1 MTEAVQILALPGV
14 PEVEE
19 GADIAGL
26 VLEAVAAAELDLR
39 AGDVVCVAQKVVSKA
54 EGALADLPEADD
66 VHAARRQVAR
76 EQAVRI
82 VADTPDVLIVETH
95 HGFVCANAGVDGSN
109 VPDGYVA
116 LLPEDP
122 DASARRIATAL
133 HERAG
138 IRVGVIVSDTFG
150 RPWRMGQTDVAI
162 GVAGIAPLRDER
174 GGTDRHGRTLE
185 VTLVAIADELAAAA
199 DLARRKADGAPFV
212 LIRGADTEPDEDA
225 TARPLIRPADQD
237 LFRTATPPGD
247 APP

>member
-1 MTEAVQILALPGV
+1 MTDGIRITALPGV

-19 GADIAGL
+19 GDDLASLILD
-26 VLEAVAAAELDLR
+26 AVAAAELELR
-39 AGDVVCVAQKVVSKA
+39 AGDVICVVQKVVSKA
-54 EGALADLPEADD
+54 EGALAELPEADD

-76 EQAVRI
+76 EHAARI
-82 VADTPDVLIVETH
+82 VADTPDVLIVETA
-95 HGFVCANAGVDGSN
+95 HGFVCANAGVDASN
-109 VPDGYVA
+109 VPEGFVA
-116 LLPEDP
+116 LLPDDP

-133 HERAG
+133 HERTG
-138 IRVGVIVSDTFG
+138 IRVGVVVTDTFG

-174 GGTDRHGRTLE
+174 GGTDRHGRPLE

-212 LIRGADTEPDEDA
+212 LIRGADVEPDEDA
-225 TARPLIRPADQD
+225 TARALIRPADED

-247 APP
+247 RVE